1 MSSIQNQREL
11 LKNQKESKKKK
22 TIITVVAVVLV
33 LAIVLALVYL
43 LPEKRVEG
51 FSLGDPNAPVKVD
64 QFSNYNCIHCINFAN
79 EQEADFIKNY
89 VDTGKV
95 YWTYH
100 NYQFVEDDSSPAAEA
115 TYCAGE
121 QGAFFDYKKLVYQ
134 AASAGYAGKFAEE
147 SLINYAKEVNLNLDE
162 FAQCRES
169 DRQIEV
175 MNQGREYGRNNQ
187 VQYTPQFL
195 VNGTLSFAADLQ
207 ATIDS
212 ALEAAGN

>member
-1 MSSIQNQREL
+1 MSSIQNQREI
-11 LKNQKESKKKK
+11 LKNQKESKQKK
-22 TIITVVAVVLV
+22 TTITIVSVVLV
-33 LAIVLALVYL
+33 LAIVLALVYF
-43 LPEKRVEG
+43 LPKKRVEG

-175 MNQGREYGRNNQ
+175 MHQGREYGRNNQ

-207 ATIDS
+207 ATIDT

>member
-1 MSSIQNQREL
+1 MSTIQNQRQL
-11 LKNQKESKKKK
+11 LKDQKESKKRK
-22 TIITVVAVVLV
+22 TIITVVSVVLV
-33 LAIVLALVYL
+33 VAIVLALVYF
-43 LPEKRVEG
+43 LPKKRVEG
-51 FSLGDPNAPVKVD
+51 YSMGDPEAPVKVD
-64 QFSNYNCIHCINFAN
+64 QFSNFNCIHCINFAS

-121 QGAFFDYKKLVYQ
+121 QGKFFDYKKLVYQ

-147 SLINYAKEVNLNLDE
+147 SLINYAKDVNLDLDE

-169 DRQIEV
+169 DRQIDV
-175 MNQGREYGRNNQ
+175 MDQGREYGRNNN

-195 VNGTLSFAADLQ
+195 VNGTLSFAADLE
-207 ATIDS
+207 ATINS
-212 ALEAAGN
+212 ALEDAGN

>member
-1 MSSIQNQREL
+1 M
-11 LKNQKESKKKK
+11 
-22 TIITVVAVVLV
+22 T
-33 LAIVLALVYL
+33 
-43 LPEKRVEG
+43 
-51 FSLGDPNAPVKVD
+51 
-64 QFSNYNCIHCINFAN
+64 FAN

-100 NYQFVEDDSSPAAEA
+100 NYQFIEDDSSPAAEA

-121 QGAFFDYKKLVYQ
+121 QGKFFDYKKLVYQ

-147 SLINYAKEVNLNLDE
+147 SLVNYAKELNLNLDE

-175 MNQGREYGRNNQ
+175 MDQGREYGRNNE

-195 VNGTLSFAADLQ
+195 VNGTLSFAADLE